1 MQKTLRV
8 EIQTSAVI
16 KLFRMGQFNNNISVQ
31 ASVISNDN
39 GANHVTWDKSVNET
53 DDLLI
58 TLKATDTRGTAID
71 LICTCDVQ
79 ITIDANMYLQAIPID
94 ENATLE
100 IKSF

>member
-1 MQKTLRV
+1 MQKTLRL

-16 KLFRMGQFNNNISVQ
+16 KLLRMKQFENNISVQ
-31 ASVISNDN
+31 VSVVSNDN
-39 GANHVTWDKSVNET
+39 GANHVTWGKSVNET

-79 ITIDANMYLQAIPID
+79 ITIDSNIYLQAQGID

-100 IKSF
+100 LLSL

>member
-8 EIQTSAVI
+8 EIQTSAI
-16 KLFRMGQFNNNISVQ
+16 LKLFRMGQFANNISVHP
-31 ASVISNDN
+31 SVITNEN

-58 TLKATDTRGTAID
+58 HLKATDTRGTAID

-79 ITIDANMYLQAIPID
+79 IAIDSNIYMQALPIE
-94 ENATLE
+94 ENGTLE
-100 IKSF
+100 LLTL